1 MIRPDTKRQW
11 GIRLEEEYISILF
24 FGHHTSKTRQLKV
37 SKKSLKIL
45 LYLSAFI
52 LLAGVFFLSDY
63 LQVKKR
69 AFDVYR
75 LRQEMKGQ
83 TSQIHYFLAKV
94 EELER
99 QLSGLKDFDRRIRI
113 IANLERREQGN
124 DPLMGIGG
132 PSPSDIREKLKG
144 GEDEKALILQ
154 MRSDVERL
162 QSETVSSG
170 ESLSQL
176 LRLLLVKKQLL
187 AHTPSIWPVQ
197 GWITSVFGYRTHPL
211 TGLSQMHEGLDIANR
226 VGSTIIAPASGI
238 VSDIQTDQFFGKT
251 IVISHGFGI
260 ITRYAHLHK
269 VFVRLSQRVERG
281 DKIGE
286 LGMSGRTTGP
296 HLHYEVKI
304 NSIPVNPVQY
314 ILN

>member
-1 MIRPDTKRQW
+1 MGDEV
-11 GIRLEEEYISILF
+11 EEDYISIVF
-24 FGHHTSKTRQLKV
+24 FGHHSSKTRQLKI
-37 SKKSLKIL
+37 SKKSLKFL

-52 LLAGVFFLSDY
+52 LLVGIFFLSDY
-63 LQVKKR
+63 LHVKKR

-124 DPLMGIGG
+124 DPIMGIGG
-132 PSPSDIREKLKG
+132 PSPSDIREKLKEG
-144 GEDEKALILQ
+144 DDENALILQ

-162 QSETVSSG
+162 RSEAVSSG

-176 LRLLLVKKQLL
+176 LRLLLVKSQLL

-197 GWITSVFGYRTHPL
+197 GWTTSGFGYRTHPL

-238 VSDIQTDQFFGKT
+238 VSDIETDQLFGKMV
-251 IVISHGFGI
+251 VISHGFGI
-260 ITRYAHLHK
+260 TTRYAHLHK
-269 VFVRLSQRVERG
+269 VLVKLGQRVERG
-281 DKIGE
+281 EKIAE
-286 LGMSGRTTGP
+286 LGMSGRATGP
-296 HLHYEVKI
+296 HLHYEVRI
-304 NSIPVNPVQY
+304 NNIPTNPMQY